1 MKLFS
6 FLSNTVKISAERNIY
21 VLLNETLK
29 QLLKLPLL
37 HKLFLLML
45 ILVFIYLVNR
55 KAAVYEYY
63 DDMTSNKKFDSKF
76 EDAIYDAF
84 YANYY
89 DKIYENKER
98 DVEQLKIIV
107 SYAKNKKFVK
117 FLDIGCGT
125 GYHVHLLNKMKYDVI
140 GLDKSKRMIT
150 KAQSK
155 YPNCEFIEGDIL
167 KNNLFDY
174 NSFTHILCL
183 NKTFYIIKDKDTF
196 FENCALLLSP
206 DGILIIHL
214 LTRENF
220 KPFILPKDDTIL
232 YNPENHNI
240 PITKNIIKFTSNLEY
255 VCNYEVL
262 NNENNDTSQATID
275 NFNQPYSC
283 YHEKFENFETHNIR
297 KNLINLYIPNISEQ
311 QVGGGFS
318 FYNNLNLLA
327 IISFWI
333 KKNLINIKVDSK
345 LIGSVY
351 TIYDNTGRA
360 VLTGKLNSKDTTLE
374 LNNLSGGIYM
384 LSVGENMKQTFKV
397 IKE

>member
-1 MKLFS
+1 
-6 FLSNTVKISAERNIY
+6 
-21 VLLNETLK
+21 
-29 QLLKLPLL
+29 
-37 HKLFLLML
+37 ML
-45 ILVFIYLVNR
+45 ILVFFYLANKR
-55 KAAVYEYY
+55 MRVYENY
-63 DDMTSNKKFDSKF
+63 DDMTSGKKFDSKF
-76 EDAIYDAF
+76 DDAVYDAF
-84 YANYY
+84 YTKYY

-125 GYHVHLLNKMKYDVI
+125 GYHVHMLNKMKYDVV
-140 GLDKSKRMIT
+140 GLDKSKYMVE
-150 KAQSK
+150 KAKSK
-155 YPNCEFIEGDIL
+155 YTNCEFITGDIL

-206 DGILIIHL
+206 DGILILHL

-240 PITKNIIKFTSNLEY
+240 PITKNIIKFSSNLEY

-297 KNLINLYIPNISEQ
+297 KNMINLYIPSIDEIIKLAK
-311 QVGGGFS
+311 VKGFV
-318 FYNNLNLLA
+318 LKD
-327 IISFWI
+327 
-333 KKNLINIKVDSK
+333 KKPLDF
-345 LIGSVY
+345 IGHPNEY
-351 TIYDNTGRA
+351 LFI
-360 VLTGKLNSKDTTLE
+360 
-374 LNNLSGGIYM
+374 
-384 LSVGENMKQTFKV
+384 FKK
-397 IKE
+397 IT

>member
-29 QLLKLPLL
+29 HFLKLPLL
-37 HKLFLLML
+37 HKLFLFML

-55 KAAVYEYY
+55 RPLVYENY
-63 DDMTSNKKFDSKF
+63 DDMTSNKRFDSKF
-76 EDAIYDAF
+76 DDAIYDAF
-84 YANYY
+84 YTKYY
-89 DKIYENKER
+89 DKIHENKER

-125 GYHVHLLNKMKYDVI
+125 GYHVYLLNKMDYDVI
-140 GLDKSKRMIT
+140 GLDKSKSMIT

-196 FENCALLLSP
+196 FENCALLLNP

-214 LTRENF
+214 LTREKF
-220 KPFILPKDDTIL
+220 KPFILPKDNTIL
-232 YNPENHNI
+232 YNPENHNNA
-240 PITKNIIKFTSNLEY
+240 ITKNVIKFDSNLEY
-255 VCNYEVL
+255 VCDYEVI
-262 NNENNDTSQATID
+262 NNGTKTDIID
-275 NFNQPYSC
+275 DFSEPYSC
-283 YHEKFENFETHNIR
+283 YQEKFENYETHNIR
-297 KNLINLYIPNISEQ
+297 KNSINLYMPTIDEI
-311 QVGGGFS
+311 VKLAKAKGF
-318 FYNNLNLLA
+318 
-327 IISFWI
+327 
-333 KKNLINIKVDSK
+333 
-345 LIGSVY
+345 
-351 TIYDNTGRA
+351 
-360 VLTGKLNSKDTTLE
+360 
-374 LNNLSGGIYM
+374 
-384 LSVGENMKQTFKV
+384 V
-397 IKE
+397 IKDKKSLDFIGHSDEYLFIFKKIT

>member
-6 FLSNTVKISAERNIY
+6 FLTNITKIAAERNIY

-29 QLLKLPLL
+29 HFLKLPLL

-55 KAAVYEYY
+55 RPLIYENY
-63 DDMTSNKKFDSKF
+63 DDMTSNKRFDSKF
-76 EDAIYDAF
+76 DDAVYDAF

-117 FLDIGCGT
+117 FLDVGCGT
-125 GYHVHLLNKMKYDVI
+125 GYHVHLLNKMKYDVV
-140 GLDKSKRMIT
+140 GLDKSKSMIT

-155 YPNCEFIEGDIL
+155 YANCEFIEGDIL

-183 NKTFYIIKDKDTF
+183 NKTFYIIKDKDIF

-214 LTRENF
+214 LTREKF

-240 PITKNIIKFTSNLEY
+240 AITKNIIKFSSNLEY

-262 NNENNDTSQATID
+262 NNDNKMDTNDNNMATNDNKMDTND

-283 YHEKFENFETHNIR
+283 YQEKFENFETHNIR
-297 KNLINLYIPNISEQ
+297 KNVINLYMPSIDEIIKLAK
-311 QVGGGFS
+311 VKGFV
-318 FYNNLNLLA
+318 LKD
-327 IISFWI
+327 
-333 KKNLINIKVDSK
+333 KKPLDF
-345 LIGSVY
+345 IGHANEY
-351 TIYDNTGRA
+351 LFI
-360 VLTGKLNSKDTTLE
+360 
-374 LNNLSGGIYM
+374 
-384 LSVGENMKQTFKV
+384 FKK
-397 IKE
+397 IT